1 MCVVRVALSL
11 MRLIAMGRRTFA
23 GLMTRADCPVG
34 TVENYDLVPGDWN
47 ISLTPIVFVKFA
59 VWLCDVG

>member
-1 MCVVRVALSL
+1 
-11 MRLIAMGRRTFA
+11 MGRRTFA